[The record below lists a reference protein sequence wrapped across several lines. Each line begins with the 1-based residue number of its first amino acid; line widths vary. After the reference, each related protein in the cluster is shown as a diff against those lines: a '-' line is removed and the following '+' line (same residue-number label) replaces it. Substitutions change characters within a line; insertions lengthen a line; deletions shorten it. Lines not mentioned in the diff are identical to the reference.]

1 MADKA
6 SYESYQKSGFDDAAG
21 TAGLQE
27 QVGKIPTSDD
37 ALREQAVEQYA
48 DTYKTLDQ
56 SYAKQIT
63 NLIAS
68 QATDEKLLNEQYNN
82 SISSMMAQ
90 LQKRGLHVTG
100 SLPQAQTAALNK
112 HRNDV
117 MTMRQNIYRL
127 QRDVPEKQKQ
137 QLATDY
143 EKAISQRVAANR
155 ATNVPTLT
163 ELLAQI
169 SSLQS
174 SSFEAYIDHILAK
187 KAKGSGSGGGY
198 RRSYS
203 SGGSSASAQSSF
215 VDPSSLAGNTY
226 KVVDIYAGGAARR
239 QTNGGKNARQLTST
253 TQDGSKYSF

>member
-163 ELLAQI
+163 ELLTQI

-187 KAKGSGSGGGY
+187 KAKSSSGGGY

-203 SGGSSASAQSSF
+203 SGSSNASTASSGY
-215 VDPSSLAGNTY
+215 VNPNTLSGNSGAKY
-226 KVVDIYAGGAARR
+226 VDIYENMAWYNKMNR
-239 QTNGGKNARQLTST
+239 
-253 TQDGSKYSF
+253 